1 MRILAALLVAL
12 PLAAAAQTAPP
23 TWETVPA
30 PQAAPPP
37 PAPAAQPTPVTPP
50 PAPVTQPPPPAPAPV
65 AAPSTGPKRDSWYIG
80 FGVGS
85 GGAKAKDETGSYSL
99 SEGMSDATKV
109 SINFKVGM
117 TLTPT
122 LLLGLDING
131 FQSSGTITGTAL
143 DATYTISTFNAM
155 ATWFPMER
163 GLFLRGGLGLSNLSL
178 EVTGYGSDDVSGWN
192 LDVGGGYAFWL
203 GKSFNLTLNLD
214 YAAQGYSSSKV
225 GAPTSSSYWALWL
238 GFDWY

>member
-12 PLAAAAQTAPP
+12 PLAALAQAAPP

-30 PQAAPPP
+30 PPPGTPPTAPVTAQPAPPP
-37 PAPAAQPTPVTPP
+37 PAAQPV
-50 PAPVTQPPPPAPAPV
+50 PAPAPV
-65 AAPSTGPKRDSWYIG
+65 AAPSAAPRRDSWYIG
-80 FGVGS
+80 FGLGS
-85 GGAKAKDETGSYSL
+85 GGGRAKDETGSYNL
-99 SEGMSDATKV
+99 SEGMTDATKV
-109 SINFKVGM
+109 SINFKVGL

-122 LLLGLDING
+122 LLLGLDVNG
-131 FQSSGTITGTAL
+131 FQSSGTITGTAI

-178 EVTGYGSDDVSGWN
+178 DVTGYGSDDVSGWN

-214 YAAQGYSSSKV
+214 YAAQGYHSDKV
-225 GAPTSSSYWALWL
+225 GAPTSSSYWTLWL